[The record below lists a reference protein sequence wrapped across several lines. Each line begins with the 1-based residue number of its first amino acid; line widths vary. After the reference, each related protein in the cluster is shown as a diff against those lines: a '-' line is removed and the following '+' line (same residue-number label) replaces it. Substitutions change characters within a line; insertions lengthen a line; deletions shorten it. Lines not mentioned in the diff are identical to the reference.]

1 MTVKGNLLEH
11 YAGKEPCAFR
21 QYDGFVV
28 GQGDD
33 VLRPDADGDSL
44 SSRETM
50 ELMTG
55 CPEVRVLC
63 SPGCTYDEALRLL
76 KKIRRWIKKDGPK
89 AWLQS
94 QGRLEKNATEQVLA
108 QCGSFSVKEPEPF

>member
-1 MTVKGNLLEH
+1 MTVKGDLLEH

-21 QYDGFVV
+21 QYDGFFVS
-28 GQGDD
+28 GGDD

-44 SSRETM
+44 CSSTTM

-55 CPEVRVLC
+55 CPEVRVLL
-63 SPGCTYDEALRLL
+63 SPRCTYDQALRLL
-76 KKIRRWIKKDGPK
+76 KKIRRWIKKDGPT

-94 QGRLEKNATEQVLA
+94 QGTLEKNATEQVLA
-108 QCGSFSVKEPEPF
+108 QCGSFSVKDPLLF

>member
-1 MTVKGNLLEH
+1 MTVKGDLLEH

-21 QYDGFVV
+21 QYDGFFV
-28 GQGDD
+28 GGGDD

-44 SSRETM
+44 CSSTTM

-55 CPEVRVLC
+55 CPEVRVLL
-63 SPGCTYDEALRLL
+63 SPRCTYDQALRLL
-76 KKIRRWIKKDGPK
+76 KKIRRLIKEDGPT

-94 QGRLEKNATEQVLA
+94 QETLEKDATEQVLA
-108 QCGSFSVKEPEPF
+108 QWKSFSVKDPIPF

>member
-89 AWLQS
+89 AWDA
-94 QGRLEKNATEQVLA
+94 ATPRGGA
-108 QCGSFSVKEPEPF
+108 QAAGQRANHNIGGET